1 MMMMMS
7 NHLYLCAAYMS
18 LGTSL
23 LDKSFVT
30 EVARIVLCKQ
40 EKGRHGQ
47 SGAKRSKARM
57 TNQEQAEAVDC

>member
-18 LGTSL
+18 LRTSF

-30 EVARIVLCKQ
+30 EVARFLLCQQ
-40 EKGRHGQ
+40 EKCGQGQ